1 MRVLGAFGGVTA
13 APGEAAEVTL
23 RVPARIFAVFDEEA
37 GRWSWPPGEFTVQ
50 AGRSSRDLR
59 LSVTVRSGDVAPAG
73 RPAQDG
79 ATSSTS

>member
-1 MRVLGAFGGVTA
+1 VLGAFAGATA

-23 RVPARIFAVFDEEA
+23 RVPARIFAVFDEETGQWA
-37 GRWSWPPGEFTVQ
+37 WPPGEFTVQ

-59 LSVTVRSGDVAPAG
+59 LSVTVRSGVTPG
-73 RPAQDG
+73 RGHPYDG